1 MFNGVVAALA
11 AGELSSE
18 HGTSGALALVWQING
33 ATEYGYY
40 NFSPET
46 NDMSLATLHEETNS
60 DNLFWG
66 TGKGSVFADTSE
78 ATMSLLE
85 KAAAVE
91 AGEDVSFDEEITIYE
106 NAAAAQQQQ
115 LKAAM
120 DREIAAMNEFA
131 ELYR

>member
-1 MFNGVVAALA
+1 
-11 AGELSSE
+11 
-18 HGTSGALALVWQING
+18 
-33 ATEYGYY
+33 
-40 NFSPET
+40 
-46 NDMSLATLHEETNS
+46 MSLATLYEETNP